1 MNTYHVICAM
11 FSILFAKRSL
21 KMNAMVFP
29 LFRWGT
35 YLFLKVIEL
44 LRFFYFY
51 FFAFKVLSQLSRFWR
66 RWVHVF
72 EHSAVWAV
80 APLFLGLPAVIPLC
94 RSIFQGDSWLDI
106 FQNDLPSL
114 TSLSHLSF
122 PDQLSSVTTFCK
134 TTLYFET
141 V

>member
-1 MNTYHVICAM
+1 MSA
-11 FSILFAKRSL
+11 L
-21 KMNAMVFP
+21 
-29 LFRWGT
+29 
-35 YLFLKVIEL
+35 
-44 LRFFYFY
+44 
-51 FFAFKVLSQLSRFWR
+51 R

-94 RSIFQGDSWLDI
+94 RSIFQRDSWLDI

-122 PDQLSSVTTFCK
+122 PDQLISLTTFYK